1 MRVGH
6 LPEINPQ
13 VLFVMTK
20 YMLSESSSRNP
31 ITEDSLIKHLRPLAD
46 SDLTDKSIAQ
56 GNINFGIELKIFK
69 LQEEVLSIDS
79 SFKRNLDLG
88 EAGALTQ
95 DSYIA
100 ALRKTVLKTEI
111 PDLSQMENKSDYD
124 GPDFL
129 LVLAWW
135 LGRSPRAGLT
145 FGGNQSSDKSLIDT
159 SVIEP
164 NILKGG
170 DQWRPWMRWAHAL
183 GFAAKRGKYYFPD
196 LTNPINDLIR
206 EIGPLVMPMVG
217 KDGFLNRLKKE
228 IPVVAHGKISNQVH
242 SFLNVEG
249 VPIANHSGPIVYDAL
264 QLLESK
270 KLIKLHV
277 NQDDADENASFKV
290 SFGDPKPIARIEVLD
305 A

>member
-6 LPEINPQ
+6 IPQITPQ

-31 ITEDSLIKHLRPLAD
+31 ITQDSLIKHLRPLAD
-46 SDLTDKSIAQ
+46 GLTHEDQAREH
-56 GNINFGIELKIFK
+56 INFGKELKIFK
-69 LQEEVLSIDS
+69 LQEEILSINS
-79 SFKRNLDLG
+79 SFKRKLALG

-95 DSYIA
+95 DSFIA
-100 ALRKTVLKTEI
+100 ALRKNVLNSEI
-111 PDLSQMENKSDYD
+111 PDLSQMENKSGYD

-145 FGGNQSSDKSLIDT
+145 FSGRQSSDKSLINTD
-159 SVIEP
+159 VIEP
-164 NILKGG
+164 NILRGP
-170 DQWRPWMRWAHAL
+170 DQWGAWMRWAHAL
-183 GFAAKRGKYYFPD
+183 GFAVKRGKYLFPD

-206 EIGPLVMPMVG
+206 EIGPSVMPMVG

-228 IPVVAHGKISNQVH
+228 IPVATHGKISKQVH
-242 SFLNVEG
+242 KFLNVEG

-290 SFGDPKPIARIEVLD
+290 SFGDPKPIARIEVLG